1 MSIYQRFLLVIIIM
15 VLIFIN
21 LTSAFVVI
29 PSSAVSMLQL
39 VSSRQDTTV
48 SHRLSPL
55 SQTRS
60 NDLPLEEYKRTAT
73 VMLELLHQANDLVQ
87 QIESLTTN
95 LETCQA
101 RDPDIADDSS
111 TTAAAATATTPTTT
125 TRSSR
130 PTTTT
135 NSRLSSSSSSG
146 GSSSGSNTTRSNR
159 LYHAVQRAVQA
170 VDHHGRY
177 SRQAEQAWQYVS
189 HVLLSDKENHHHHH
203 VAYLQHP
210 SYRYRY
216 AQHLITQER
225 QQRQSSWNIEQMHS
239 HSQTIMES
247 VQHMKESLQLELDR
261 FQDRELV
268 RLALVRS
275 WTE

>member
-1 MSIYQRFLLVIIIM
+1 MSIYQRFLLLIIIIT

-21 LTSAFVVI
+21 LASAFVVI
-29 PSSAVSMLQL
+29 PSSASSMLQL
-39 VSSRQDTTV
+39 ASSRQGTTV
-48 SHRLSPL
+48 SNRLAPL
-55 SQTRS
+55 SQARS
-60 NDLPLEEYKRTAT
+60 NDLPLEEYKKTAT

-87 QIESLTTN
+87 QIESLTAN
-95 LETCQA
+95 LESCQA

-111 TTAAAATATTPTTT
+111 TTATATAST
-125 TRSSR
+125 TRSNR